1 MKLIGC
7 EIRNFRNIVDTAAEF
22 SDGVNV
28 INGDNAQGKTS
39 ILEAVYVF
47 ARGRSFRTNKESEFI
62 NFTAE
67 SSKISIE
74 YEDKRRVSTM
84 TAEYDRRDRRKLYK
98 NGVRILKTSEFIGN
112 FRAVL
117 FTPDHLSLIKDAAS
131 ERRLF
136 LDIAMAQITPSYV
149 VNMKKYNALLSERN
163 ALLKNPDA
171 GSADNRLLFESLAE
185 QMAQYAANITRL
197 REKYCAKLGQTVC
210 RYIEEMTGG
219 AEKADLQYEVCVA
232 DDISQIKDTKQ
243 TARLYYKKFTES
255 LDREIYFKTSLFG
268 PQKDDI
274 DIKLNGNSSRKF
286 CSQGQQRSLALALK
300 LAEGD
305 ISYEVTGE
313 YPVYLLDD
321 VMGELDSKRSE
332 FFMNHLTGKQI
343 IITCC
348 DAEEKIKNADR
359 VINVKDGKVI

>member
-7 EIRNFRNIVDTAAEF
+7 EIKNFRNIAETSASF
-22 SDGVNV
+22 CDGINV

-67 SSKISIE
+67 SAKISIE
-74 YEDKRRVSTM
+74 YEDKRRVSNM
-84 TAEYDRRDRRKLYK
+84 TAEYDRKDRRKLFK

-149 VNMKKYNALLSERN
+149 SYTKKYNALLSERS
-163 ALLKNPDA
+163 ALLKNPNA
-171 GSADNRLLFESLAE
+171 GSAENSVLFETLAE

-197 REKYCAKLGQTVC
+197 REKYCAKLSEKVSG
-210 RYIEEMTGG
+210 YIEEMSGNKEN
-219 AEKADLQYEVCVA
+219 AELKYEVCFT
-232 DDISQIKDTKQ
+232 DDIRQVNDTKQ
-243 TARLYYKKFTES
+243 IAKLYYRKFLEN
-255 LDREIYFKTSLFG
+255 LDREIYFKTSLYG

-321 VMGELDSKRSE
+321 VLGELDGRRSE
-332 FFMNHLTGKQI
+332 FFMSHLTDKQI
-343 IITCC
+343 IMTCC
-348 DAEEKIKNADR
+348 DAPEKIKNADKIIT
-359 VINVKDGKVI
+359 VENGKVL